1 MPARKSEEKLQW
13 VSLSNFTPGIWN
25 ASGRGLGTTAVP
37 APLGA
42 AQQTNTYRCVALPGG
57 GLAPLPKMTKT
68 WASTDPASTY
78 SSGPWLTSM
87 YAFGPTNASSAPS
100 AYPDEIF
107 LIVEWLDSTPN
118 RHARFYRLNAFAA
131 VTVTN
136 TLASADSTTAS
147 PVNQF
152 WGSAFGSSRMN
163 TTDPT
168 LPGVPVV
175 VWDWYEQPGEGNA
188 GYTYTFPDPSTSNVT
203 AVMTL
208 STTMA
213 NTVCHQGRVLQLDAA
228 IYSHGAT
235 SNVPTNENVN
245 FTDPPNSATMG
256 TQNEVFSQE
265 NPVGYGA
272 WGSISAGELFLVK
285 NSGGGVIVS
294 GDIANPSITRLP
306 GVVPAGQMMSKASS
320 TPHGLFY
327 LANEGGV
334 YVWRGGDTSA
344 HVSPQLSP
352 NSFPNNAKGTSTDT
366 LNPSLIGIQAHLEA
380 WQNWVLVSN
389 NWLYDTQ
396 TNSWWQIESQD
407 TINIRWWSRGSH
419 TNLMYGAPISYD
431 PDIAV
436 YTWDKSIAALSWS
449 WQSHPIPASIDRL
462 VEVREMVL
470 VAQGTG
476 TVTVTM
482 TGIDPAGADFTQSET
497 FTVTHTAQP
506 QRLGP
511 AVGRTFI
518 KGYNVVVRI
527 ESSGADAAPIVYA
540 VHLGTRQA
548 QQATET

>member
-13 VSLSNFTPGIWN
+13 VSLSDFTPGIWN

-42 AQQTNTYRCVALPGG
+42 AQQTNTYRCYALPGG
-57 GLAPLPKMTKT
+57 GLAPLPRMTKT
-68 WASTDPASTY
+68 WASTDPGATY
-78 SSGPWLTSM
+78 TSGPWLVGM
-87 YAFGPTNASSAPS
+87 KAFGPTNATSAAS
-100 AYPDEIF
+100 NYPDEIF
-107 LIVEWLDSTPN
+107 LVVEYLDTV
-118 RHARFYRLNAFAA
+118 RHAKNYRLNAFAA
-131 VTVTN
+131 VAVTDS
-136 TLASADSTTAS
+136 LAVPDSTYATPS
-147 PVNQF
+147 NQF
-152 WGSAFGSSRMN
+152 WGPSFGSSRMN

-175 VWDWYEQPGEGNA
+175 VWDWYEQPGEGNQGA
-188 GYTYTFPDPSTSNVT
+188 TYTFPDPSTANVT
-203 AVMTL
+203 TVFGL

-213 NTVCHQGRVLQLDAA
+213 NTVCHQGRVLQLDVA
-228 IYSHGAT
+228 IYNHGAT

-245 FTDPPNSATMG
+245 FTDPPNSITLG
-256 TQNEVFSQE
+256 TQNEIFSQE

-306 GVVPAGQMMSKASS
+306 GVVSTGQILSQAAS
-320 TPHGLFY
+320 TPSGLFY
-327 LANEGGV
+327 LVNEGGV
-334 YVWRGGDTSA
+334 YVWRGGDTST
-344 HVSPQLSP
+344 HVSPQLTP
-352 NSFPNNAKGTSTDT
+352 NSFPNNAKGTSTDV
-366 LNPSLIGIQAHLEA
+366 LNPSMIGVQAHLES

-396 TNSWWQIESQD
+396 TNSWWQIEDQD
-407 TINIRWWSRGSH
+407 VVNVRWWSKGSH
-419 TNLMYGAPISYD
+419 TNLMYGAPISYA
-431 PDIAV
+431 PATAV
-436 YTWDKSIAALSWS
+436 YTWDKSQAALSWS

-462 VEVREMVL
+462 VDVREMVL

-482 TGIDPAGADFTQSET
+482 TGIDPGGADSTRSET
-497 FTVTHTAQP
+497 FSITHTAQP

-527 ESSGADAAPIVYA
+527 ESSGADKAPVVYS

-548 QQATET
+548 QQAVET